1 MNPRMHRSRRG
12 LTVVELIVA
21 SVIGIMVVG
30 ATLSSVSALLR
41 VRARST
47 ARQEAFARADAATSL
62 VALDLVSTTR
72 SEDLSH
78 CMVSITSGGS
88 PTFESDELLLMSTAI
103 KPVRG
108 EDDGPEGEVYEV
120 QYRLAAAGTATAMWR
135 RCDPGLDD
143 YPDAGGVAAPVTLGV
158 RSLSFQAYDGTNW
171 LDDWNSDV
179 DGLPHAVRVV
189 VTAGSDDGQAV
200 ATVRRVVAIDRVPI
214 PPETVDDTQQP
225 ASGGTA
231 GSSGGRTGAGGAA
244 GGGGR

>member
-1 MNPRMHRSRRG
+1 MTPLIRNSRRG

-21 SVIGIMVVG
+21 SVIGVMVVG

-41 VRARST
+41 VRTRST
-47 ARQEAFARADAATSL
+47 ARQEAFARADAAASL
-62 VALDLVSTTR
+62 IALDLVSTTR
-72 SEDLSH
+72 SEDLAN
-78 CMVSITSGGS
+78 CMVLITSGGS
-88 PTFESDELLLMSTAI
+88 SPFESDELLLMSTAI

-120 QYRLAAAGTATAMWR
+120 QYRLAAAGKATAMWR
-135 RCDPGLDD
+135 RCDPGMDD
-143 YPDAGGVAAPVTLGV
+143 YPDAGGIAAPVTLGV

-179 DGLPHAVRVV
+179 DGLPHAVRVAV
-189 VTAGSDDGQAV
+189 VAASDDGQAV

-214 PPETVDDTQQP
+214 PPETVDTSQQP

-231 GSSGGRTGAGGAA
+231 GAGRTGTT